1 MRPRVG
7 LAICAIAAAF
17 AGQAQ
22 AGGSLK
28 DDPLPGIVYD
38 WSGLY
43 VGGHVGSARLDLD
56 TEYEKH
62 HHKKFSKGTDYE
74 LDGWLAG
81 GHVGLQRQFNHLV
94 LGVEASLSGGSVS
107 DTEGSSF
114 SFDEVRRTSF
124 GPVGLFGSGDQEL
137 SARMRNLLLLTGRV
151 GFAWEQWLA
160 YVKGG
165 YASAEISVKGDFE
178 GELGACL
185 GFLGCGSAPYSL
197 SGETSERHHGWTVGG
212 GLEFMVRP
220 NVILGLEYN
229 YIDLGS
235 KTHKGTAEGSFSKF
249 DFDADYAVK
258 VDPDALHVVYAR
270 LSLKLGD
277 PVHAAAPMK

>member
-1 MRPRVG
+1 MRSRFG
-7 LAICAIAAAF
+7 LAVCAVATAF
-17 AGQAQ
+17 IGQAQ

-28 DDPLPGIVYD
+28 DDPIPGVVYD

-62 HHKKFSKGTDYE
+62 HHKKFSKGTDFE

-81 GHVGLQRQFNHLV
+81 GHVGLQRQFNHLL
-94 LGVEASLSGGSVS
+94 LGIEASLSGGNVS

-114 SFDEVRRTSF
+114 SFREVTGRPPLAF
-124 GPVGLFGSGDQEL
+124 GVFGSGTEEFTAQ
-137 SARMRNLLLLTGRV
+137 MKNLLLLTGRV
-151 GFAWEQWLA
+151 GFTWERWLA
-160 YVKGG
+160 YAKGG
-165 YASAEISVKGDFE
+165 YASAEISLKGDFE
-178 GELGACL
+178 GELGAC
-185 GFLGCGSAPYSL
+185 FFVCGSVPYSL

-220 NVILGLEYN
+220 NVILGVEYN
-229 YIDLGS
+229 YVDLGS
-235 KTHKGTAEGSFSKF
+235 KTHKGTADGSFLKK
-249 DFDADYAVK
+249 DFEADYAVK

-277 PVHAAAPMK
+277 PVHTAAPLK